1 MITVYTSI
9 SCFPLKCPW
18 LYIIIIIVQ
27 ITILIIIYTSY
38 HAYLSKDVFI
48 LSKEQYSSPVV
59 ALHDRLKCWEQQYQ
73 CQTISKI
80 TFEAT
85 SIKQCG

>member
-1 MITVYTSI
+1 M
-9 SCFPLKCPW
+9 
-18 LYIIIIIVQ
+18 IIIIIYSIAIMHV
-27 ITILIIIYTSY
+27 
-38 HAYLSKDVFI
+38 YLSKDVFI
-48 LSKEQYSSPVV
+48 LRKQQYSSPVV